1 MVTPLSIFLILMI
14 FIMLVNFRKEVT
26 GILILVITDMLGT
39 SRKERDMMLNS
50 GDTAWMLIS
59 TALVILMTVPGVAM
73 FYSGL
78 TKRENVLNT
87 IFLSFVSLGIVSL
100 LWFLF
105 GYGLIFSGDIS
116 GIIGSSH
123 VGISLINLGSASKY
137 APTIPEG
144 LFAIFQMTFAAITV
158 ALISGAVVE
167 RIKFS
172 SWILFIPLWFA
183 LVYVPVAHWVW
194 GGGFLQNVGVHDF
207 AGGIVVH
214 ITSGIAALALAL
226 VTGPRYDQ
234 KLMPHHLGYSVIGTG
249 LLWFGWFGFNAG
261 SALSAGSLAVNAMI
275 VTNTSAA
282 AGMIGWI
289 LMDRLKTGKPTLLG
303 ALSGAVTGLAS
314 ITPAAGFVDIGAS
327 TVTGLVAAV
336 ICYLAVSWL
345 KPAAEYDDA
354 LDVFGIHGVSGII
367 GTLGVGLFAVPALNP
382 SLTSGGLLTG
392 STSLLVSQLIGVVT
406 VTVYTFIVTYLLA
419 MLLMKFNGLRV
430 EREEEIQGLDINLHE
445 ETGYRLT

>member
-1 MVTPLSIFLILMI
+1 
-14 FIMLVNFRKEVT
+14 
-26 GILILVITDMLGT
+26 
-39 SRKERDMMLNS
+39 MMLNS

-105 GYGLIFSGDIS
+105 GYGLIFGGDVS
-116 GIIGSSH
+116 GIIGSH
-123 VGISLINLGSASKY
+123 QVGISLINLGSASKY

-194 GGGFLQNVGVHDF
+194 GGGFLQNLGVHDF

-214 ITSGIAALALAL
+214 LTSGIAALALAL

-303 ALSGAVTGLAS
+303 ALSGAVAGLAS

-327 TVTGLVAAV
+327 IVTGLVAAV

-345 KPAAEYDDA
+345 KPAAGYDDA

-406 VTVYTFIVTYLLA
+406 VTVYTFVVTYLLA
-419 MLLMKFNGLRV
+419 MLLMKFKGLRV